1 MLWVKC
7 LLFWCFR
14 FCYVDL
20 EDSSDLEKALA
31 LSGQKLKGQEVKIEQ
46 AKQRGETKVEK
57 KTPQKD
63 DTPKKRAGE
72 AYGLLFYACHLME
85 RN

>member
-1 MLWVKC
+1 
-7 LLFWCFR
+7 
-14 FCYVDL
+14 L

-46 AKQRGETKVEK
+46 AKQRNETKAEK

-72 AYGLLFYACHLME
+72 AECLLLCACHLME
-85 RN
+85 GN